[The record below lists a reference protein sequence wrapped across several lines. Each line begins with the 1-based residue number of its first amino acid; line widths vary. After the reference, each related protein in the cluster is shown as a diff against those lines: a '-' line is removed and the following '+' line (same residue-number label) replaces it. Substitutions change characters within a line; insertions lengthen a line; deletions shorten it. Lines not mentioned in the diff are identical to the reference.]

1 MAQII
6 TEESKKA
13 PLLLTQDLIALYES
27 AGLKVPGKAAT
38 LIKQNTPKLCL
49 KEEIKKGLRIL
60 DETNAVHRYKAF
72 NIPTN
77 ISSEEL
83 ERMLYYK
90 GQVCMFYCK
99 ALDDFFF
106 MPFELDG
113 NIDVYG
119 RYFYIRPVPM
129 TSGTTETPDGNPQVN
144 YFSQMRLKVYYDIP
158 YDKLTE
164 ADRENAAVIFFDR
177 TPQLSWTNIP
187 RQSLQEPILDV
198 MSECFP
204 LMRTSL
210 FNSTGVKGM
219 RVSSGDE
226 ISNVLMANM
235 TTQQAAIQ
243 GQQYVPI
250 KGQIDFQE
258 LSGDDVA
265 RSEEFL
271 MAMQALDNYRLSL
284 LGLDSGGLFQK
295 KSHMLEAE
303 QTMNEGKSKAALID
317 GLTWRQRACDIA
329 TALWGTGMSYE
340 LSETATG
347 VDLNFD
353 GVVGDDRDQSG
364 IPGDQNT
371 LGGIDATE
379 SL

>member
-27 AGLKVPGKAAT
+27 AGLKVPGKAAN

-106 MPFELDG
+106 MPFALDG

-129 TSGTTETPDGNPQVN
+129 TSGTTETPNNNAQVN
-144 YFSQMRLKVYYDIP
+144 YFSQLRLKVYYDIP

-164 ADRENAAVIFFDR
+164 EDRVNAAVIFFDR

-303 QTMNEGKSKAALID
+303 QTMNEGRSKAALID

-371 LGGIDATE
+371 LGGIDGTE

>member
-13 PLLLTQDLIALYES
+13 PLLLTQDLINLYES
-27 AGLKVPGKAAT
+27 AGLKVPGKAAN

-106 MPFELDG
+106 MPFALDG
-113 NIDVYG
+113 NIDIYG

-129 TSGTTETPDGNPQVN
+129 TSGTTETPNNNAQVN

-158 YDKLTE
+158 YEDLTPE
-164 ADRENAAVIFFDR
+164 DRENAAVIFFDR

-198 MSECFP
+198 MAECFP

-303 QTMNEGKSKAALID
+303 QSMNEGRSKAALID

-353 GVVGDDRDQSG
+353 GLVGDDRDQSG

-371 LGGIDATE
+371 LGGIDGSQE
-379 SL
+379 L

>member
-13 PLLLTQDLIALYES
+13 PLLLTQDLINLYES
-27 AGLKVPGKAAT
+27 AGLKVPGKAAN

-106 MPFELDG
+106 MPFALDG

-129 TSGTTETPDGNPQVN
+129 TSGTTETPDSNPQVN
-144 YFSQMRLKVYYDIP
+144 YFSQLRLKVYYDIP
-158 YDKLTE
+158 YKDLKPE
-164 ADRENAAVIFFDR
+164 DRENAAVIFFDR

-303 QTMNEGKSKAALID
+303 QTMNEGRSKAALID

-353 GVVGDDRDQSG
+353 GLVGDDRDQSG

-371 LGGIDATE
+371 LGGIDGTE

>member
-27 AGLKVPGKAAT
+27 AGLKVPGKAAS

-60 DETNAVHRYKAF
+60 DESNAVHRYKAF

-106 MPFELDG
+106 MPFALDG

-129 TSGTTETPDGNPQVN
+129 TSGTTETPNNNAQVN
-144 YFSQMRLKVYYDIP
+144 YFSQLRLKVYYDIP
-158 YDKLTE
+158 YEELKPE
-164 ADRENAAVIFFDR
+164 DRVNAAVIFFDR

-198 MSECFP
+198 MAECFP

-235 TTQQAAIQ
+235 TTQQDAIQ

-250 KGQIDFQE
+250 KVQIDFQE

>member
-13 PLLLTQDLIALYES
+13 PLLLTQDLINLYES
-27 AGLKVPGKAAT
+27 AGLKVPGKAAN

-106 MPFELDG
+106 MPFALDG

-129 TSGTTETPDGNPQVN
+129 TSGTTETPNNNPQVN

-164 ADRENAAVIFFDR
+164 EDRVNAAVIFFDR

-250 KGQIDFQE
+250 KGQVDFQE

-303 QTMNEGKSKAALID
+303 QTMNEGRSKAALID

-353 GVVGDDRDQSG
+353 GLVGDDRDQSG

-371 LGGIDATE
+371 LGGIDGTE

>member
-13 PLLLTQDLIALYES
+13 PLLLTQDLINLYES
-27 AGLKVPGKAAT
+27 AGLKVPGKAAN

-106 MPFELDG
+106 MPFALDG

-129 TSGTTETPDGNPQVN
+129 TSGTTETPNNTPQVN
-144 YFSQMRLKVYYDIP
+144 YFSQMKLKVYYDIP

-164 ADRENAAVIFFDR
+164 EDRVNAAVIFFDR

-303 QTMNEGKSKAALID
+303 QTMNEGRSKAALID

-371 LGGIDATE
+371 LGGIDGTE

>member
-27 AGLKVPGKAAT
+27 AGLKVPGKAAN

-106 MPFELDG
+106 MPFALDG

-129 TSGTTETPDGNPQVN
+129 TSGTEDKNRKAQAQLLSEIKLNCVYGVKLPDE
-144 YFSQMRLKVYYDIP
+144 LKLD
-158 YDKLTE
+158 DL
-164 ADRENAAVIFFDR
+164 ENSAVLLHDY
-177 TPQLSWTNIP
+177 TKQLSQTIIP
-187 RQSLQEPILDV
+187 RQQVNDGLLDI
-198 MSECFP
+198 MANCIP
-204 LMRTSL
+204 YMNTSL
-210 FNSTGVKGM
+210 LANSGVKGM
-219 RVSSGDE
+219 RVSDADAS
-226 ISNVLMANM
+226 SNVMDANA
-235 TTQQAAIQ
+235 TIKNSALNGDLYI
-243 GQQYVPI
+243 PI
-250 KGQIDFQE
+250 ESTIDIQE
-258 LSGDDVA
+258 LTNGNSKK
-265 RSEEFL
+265 SEEY
-271 MAMQALDNYRLSL
+271 MQALQSLDNFRLSTY
-284 LGLDSGGLFQK
+284 GIDNGGLFDK
-295 KSHMLEAE
+295 KA
-303 QTMNEGKSKAALID
+303 
-317 GLTWRQRACDIA
+317 
-329 TALWGTGMSYE
+329 
-340 LSETATG
+340 
-347 VDLNFD
+347 
-353 GVVGDDRDQSG
+353 
-364 IPGDQNT
+364 
-371 LGGIDATE
+371 
-379 SL
+379 

>member
-27 AGLKVPGKAAT
+27 AGLKVPGKAAN
-38 LIKQNTPKLCL
+38 LIKQNTPKLFL

-106 MPFELDG
+106 MPFALDG

-129 TSGTTETPDGNPQVN
+129 TSGTTETPNGNPQVN
-144 YFSQMRLKVYYDIP
+144 YFSQLKLKVYYDIP
-158 YDKLTE
+158 YEELKPK
-164 ADRENAAVIFFDR
+164 DRENAAVIFFDR

-187 RQSLQEPILDV
+187 RQSLQEPILDA

-226 ISNVLMANM
+226 ISNVLMANL

-258 LSGDDVA
+258 LSGDNAA
-265 RSEEFL
+265 RAEEFL

-303 QTMNEGKSKAALID
+303 QAMNEGKSKAALID

-371 LGGIDATE
+371 LGGTDATE
-379 SL
+379 SV

>member
-1 MAQII
+1 
-6 TEESKKA
+6 
-13 PLLLTQDLIALYES
+13 
-27 AGLKVPGKAAT
+27 
-38 LIKQNTPKLCL
+38 
-49 KEEIKKGLRIL
+49 
-60 DETNAVHRYKAF
+60 
-72 NIPTN
+72 
-77 ISSEEL
+77 
-83 ERMLYYK
+83 
-90 GQVCMFYCK
+90 
-99 ALDDFFF
+99 
-106 MPFELDG
+106 
-113 NIDVYG
+113 
-119 RYFYIRPVPM
+119 
-129 TSGTTETPDGNPQVN
+129 
-144 YFSQMRLKVYYDIP
+144 
-158 YDKLTE
+158 
-164 ADRENAAVIFFDR
+164 
-177 TPQLSWTNIP
+177 
-187 RQSLQEPILDV
+187 
-198 MSECFP
+198 
-204 LMRTSL
+204 MRTSL

-219 RVSSGDE
+219 RVTSGDE

-250 KGQIDFQE
+250 KGQVDFQE

-340 LSETATG
+340 LSETATN

-353 GVVGDDRDQSG
+353 GLIGDDRDQSG